1 MSILCQKD
9 QVSTSYLPFIMIIYI
24 YLQIAFCRNRQNEAK
39 MDFTIREEN
48 VRLLQSSTAE
58 IEKRFNTRVTI
69 EETTY
74 APSEK
79 QTLRWVQLRGKDEP
93 LAKCAKVTCTIFL

>member
-1 MSILCQKD
+1 
-9 QVSTSYLPFIMIIYI
+9 
-24 YLQIAFCRNRQNEAK
+24 

-48 VRLLQSSTAE
+48 VRLLSSYIGE
-58 IEKRFNTRVTI
+58 IEKRFNVTVTV

-79 QTLRWVQLRGKDEP
+79 QTLRWVQLRGKDGQ
-93 LAKCAKVTCTIFL
+93 LTKCAKVRYMQAQGVGAKNVTILGDVTAHRASILLLFASNAGE